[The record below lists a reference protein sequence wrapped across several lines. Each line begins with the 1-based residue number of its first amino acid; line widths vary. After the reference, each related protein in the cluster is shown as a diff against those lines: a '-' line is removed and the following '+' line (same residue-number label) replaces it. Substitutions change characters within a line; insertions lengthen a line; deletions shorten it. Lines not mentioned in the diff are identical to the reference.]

1 MVTSN
6 VVTTAVIC
14 VHQANARCRGDMSNA
29 FLSVLNENRNLSAG
43 YFHNAGCNVNPCTDS
58 NTPM

>member
-14 VHQANARCRGDMSNA
+14 LHQANARCRGDMSNA

-43 YFHNAGCNVNPCTDS
+43 YFHNAGCNVNP
-58 NTPM
+58 